1 MDSINQNK
9 KICPF
14 CKVPLERFMDFA
26 GEVTHFVCQVP
37 NCSGY
42 TVIGDSRYYFITGN
56 RENQI
61 DYCQSSYSL
70 AFQMDKELNQTVIW
84 DGVPAEVKRLQ
95 KYAVLDRFFDLYNPE
110 ERDELLKIGKRIIT
124 NLGLS

>member
-1 MDSINQNK
+1 M
-9 KICPF
+9 
-14 CKVPLERFMDFA
+14 
-26 GEVTHFVCQVP
+26 
-37 NCSGY
+37 
-42 TVIGDSRYYFITGN
+42 
-56 RENQI
+56 NQI